1 MFPEQIDEHRGVGF
15 LSYLFVVILVTVTLI
30 VLSVSGSLE
39 TRRRERVQRS
49 VVEKTNAALEKYVK
63 ELVGQRMQLA
73 KDNWSE
79 AIRFFIVDHVRPVL
93 SREELVFF
101 HENFAAIA
109 LAVERAIEAVDQ
121 TAEASPAQSAP
132 V

>member
-1 MFPEQIDEHRGVGF
+1 
-15 LSYLFVVILVTVTLI
+15 LSYLFVVILMTLTLI